1 MEAEKKKSTEI
12 GETKDTMMEAENDHP
27 KISQTNDPMMEL
39 PESDENVNLSTAV
52 ITQDVTFTNE
62 AEQLR
67 DINGELR
74 KDGVDE
80 DDCFTF
86 TAVAKAFSN
95 DSFKDDLVDRR
106 LFQMILLRMI

>member
-1 MEAEKKKSTEI
+1 
-12 GETKDTMMEAENDHP
+12 MEAENDHP

-39 PESDENVNLSTAV
+39 PESDENVNLLSTAV

-95 DSFKDDLVDRR
+95 DSFKDDLVDNESIVNSFTIRCPTNCNLSGSR
-106 LFQMILLRMI
+106 LIRLIT